1 MPSWRRRAGV
11 CGAPRGAERWWAV
24 ARSLVIVESP
34 AKARTIERFLGRGY
48 EVAASMGHV
57 RDLPRSQLGV
67 DVAQG
72 FVPKYITIRGK
83 GAVIAGLKQ
92 KARKAQRVL
101 LATDPDREGEAI
113 SWHLCHA
120 LGVSPDEKR
129 RITFHEITRDA
140 VRRALAEP
148 RPVDRRLVDAQQAR
162 RVVDRLVGYQLS
174 PLLWRKVRGGLSA
187 GRVQS
192 VAVRLICDREAEI
205 REFRAEE
212 YWTIAARLSHGGQAF
227 TARYHGRDGRRQVL
241 ENAAAVQ
248 SVVAG
253 VGQGPLTVRRVQ
265 RRERRRNPAPPFTTA
280 ALQQE
285 AARKLNLPVRRT
297 MRLAQELYEGLDV
310 GGEHI
315 GLITYMRTDS
325 VRVAAEAVGDAA
337 TFVRGRWGDA
347 YAAPKEGRAAEGAQD
362 AHEAIRPTGVT
373 RTPESLSGK
382 IGRDH
387 LRLYRLIWERFVA
400 SQMAPAVFDT
410 VSVELDA
417 PERHGFRASG
427 STVKFPGFMVLY
439 VEGRDV
445 APGSGR
451 ADEGEEE
458 DAEGADRRLP
468 QLAEGDRPVL
478 QGLEPGQHFTEPP
491 PRYSEAML
499 VRTLEEKGIGRP
511 STYATIIETIEA
523 RGYVEKDQRRFVP
536 TELGEIVTDLLREHF
551 PQIVDVTFTA
561 AMERDLDRIE
571 TEDLDW
577 RHVVGRFY
585 TPFEQA
591 LHAAEDAIGQ
601 VNLPEETSDETC
613 PECGRPM
620 LVKRGRF
627 GPFLACSGYPECKTT
642 APLLERTGVG
652 CPKCGT
658 GEIVVRRSRKGRTF
672 YGCRRYPECDYVLWA
687 RPVGVCPVCGQ
698 PLVEK
703 RGRQGAHWRQCTNT
717 DCDYRDGMGGQAADG
732 DTAVGGAG
740 RAGWT

>member
-1 MPSWRRRAGV
+1 M
-11 CGAPRGAERWWAV
+11 
-24 ARSLVIVESP
+24 IVESP

-67 DVAQG
+67 DIAQD
-72 FVPKYITIRGK
+72 FAPKYITIRGK

-120 LGVSPDEKR
+120 LGVSPDDRR

-148 RPVDRRLVDAQQAR
+148 RPVDQRLVDAQQAR

-205 REFRAEE
+205 RAFRPEE
-212 YWTIAARLSHGGQAF
+212 YWTIAARLTQGGQPF
-227 TARYHGRDGRRQVL
+227 SARYHGQDGRRRVL
-241 ENAAAVQ
+241 ADAGAAQA
-248 SVVAG
+248 VVAE
-253 VGQGPLTVRRVQ
+253 VGQGPLSVRRVQ

-280 ALQQE
+280 TLQQE

-325 VRVAAEAVGDAA
+325 VRVAAEAVHDAA
-337 TFVRGRWGDA
+337 GFVRDRWGEA

-362 AHEAIRPTGVT
+362 AHEAVRPTRVAH
-373 RTPESLSGK
+373 TPESLSGK
-382 IGRDH
+382 VGRDH

-417 PERHGFRASG
+417 PGRHGFRASG
-427 STVKFPGFMVLY
+427 STVKFPGFTVLY
-439 VEGRDV
+439 VEGRD
-445 APGSGR
+445 AAAGGPR
-451 ADEGEEE
+451 ADDGEEE
-458 DAEGADRRLP
+458 DAEGERRLP
-468 QLAEGDRPVL
+468 PLAEGDGPVL
-478 QGLEPGQHFTEPP
+478 VGLEPAQHFTEPP

-523 RGYVEKDQRRFVP
+523 RGYVRKEQRRFLP

-551 PQIVDVTFTA
+551 PRIVDVTFTA
-561 AMERDLDRIE
+561 AIERDLDRIE
-571 TEDLDW
+571 TDDLDW
-577 RHVVGRFY
+577 RRVVGGFY
-585 TPFEQA
+585 APFEEA
-591 LHAAEDAIGQ
+591 LRAAEDAIGP
-601 VNLPEETSDETC
+601 VELPEETSDETC
-613 PECGRPM
+613 PQCDRPM
-620 LVKRGRF
+620 VVKRGRF

-652 CPKCGT
+652 CPKCGQ

-687 RPVGVCPVCGQ
+687 RPVGACPVCGQ

-703 RGRQGAHWRQCTNT
+703 RGRQGAHWRQCTNAA
-717 DCDYRDGMGGQAADG
+717 CDHREGMGGSTAEGADADAAAG
-732 DTAVGGAG
+732 GSGGAG
-740 RAGWT
+740 WP